1 MLCNEKI
8 RPGIFLSIE
17 IKGEDEDGKYPMRNS
32 CRMEL

>member
-17 IKGEDEDGKYPMRNS
+17 IKGEDEDGEYPMLN
-32 CRMEL
+32 